1 MRITDNMR
9 LATVLLDQSRASQSV
24 YTLSEESASGNL
36 ISAPSDD
43 PAGYATLVSMDSRLS
58 IMQGRSTAAST
69 ASNNL
74 DAASSALSSAGDLL
88 SQAKQL
94 ALEAATGTDSAADRT
109 NAGVQVSALVT
120 QMISLGNTQ
129 GTDGYLFGGTS
140 TGTPPFNAAGVY
152 GGNNG
157 VTQVEVA
164 DGVLTN
170 SNVSGADAF
179 TSSAGGNNV
188 IADLQSLAA
197 SLSTNNVVGITSSI
211 ATMDTDSAQVSAVM
225 VQAGAHSSS
234 LQASTQLISNL
245 TTSTETAR
253 SSLDSAATAQVYTEL
268 QTTQTAYQTSLS
280 VTQQILSLQSF
291 ASSVA

>member
-1 MRITDNMR
+1 
-9 LATVLLDQSRASQSV
+9 
-24 YTLSEESASGNL
+24 
-36 ISAPSDD
+36 
-43 PAGYATLVSMDSRLS
+43 MDSRLS
-58 IMQGRSTAAST
+58 IMQGRSTAATT

-74 DAASSALSSAGDLL
+74 DAASGALSSAGDLL
-88 SQAKQL
+88 SQAKQI
-94 ALEAATGTDSAADRT
+94 ALEASSGTDDAVARA
-109 NAGVQVSALVT
+109 NAGVQVSALVS

-140 TGTPPFNAAGVY
+140 TGTPPFSAAGAY
-152 GGNNG
+152 SGNNG

-179 TSSAGGNNV
+179 TSAGGGNNV
-188 IADLQSLAA
+188 IADLQSLAT
-197 SLSTNNVVGITSSI
+197 SLSTNNVAGITSAI
-211 ATMDTDSAQVSAVM
+211 GTMDTDREQVTAVM
-225 VQAGAHSSS
+225 VQAGSQSSS

-253 SSLDSAATAQVYTEL
+253 TNLDSAATAQVYTEL
-268 QTTQTAYQTSLS
+268 QTTETAYQTSLS